1 MERYDIVLD
10 AQGLLKSALVTR
22 LGRGRAEGRSFGSAR
37 EAVAAAFYHERHAV
51 DLTLPQVEQL
61 RQLFALTFG
70 YPQPSSPAEFDI
82 DRQRLPDAP
91 QYKRPCCIFFHGAAW
106 ESKLWPVKRWI
117 ELGERVSRAGV
128 TVLLPWGNEFE
139 RSTAQVIAKACGGEV
154 LPPLG
159 ISQLAAVASTASFAV
174 GGDTGPTHIALA
186 LGVKTVVLYGPSV
199 PMYGKVGSAEM
210 VTLCTSDSRKID
222 TSRKN
227 NVPLEQVLKY
237 VEPWLP

>member
-1 MERYDIVLD
+1 M
-10 AQGLLKSALVTR
+10 
-22 LGRGRAEGRSFGSAR
+22 
-37 EAVAAAFYHERHAV
+37 
-51 DLTLPQVEQL
+51 
-61 RQLFALTFG
+61 
-70 YPQPSSPAEFDI
+70 
-82 DRQRLPDAP
+82 
-91 QYKRPCCIFFHGAAW
+91 
-106 ESKLWPVKRWI
+106 
-117 ELGERVSRAGV
+117 
-128 TVLLPWGNEFE
+128 
-139 RSTAQVIAKACGGEV
+139 

-159 ISQLAAVASTASFAV
+159 ISQLAAVTSTASFAV